1 MSAIGSVE
9 SRGSSG
15 SSRRSLNRQYRTIN
29 KVSTVD
35 ESLFGLPTKARQRQ
49 KSANDDVLLL
59 TSRQELPNSTVKQR
73 SNDPELIE
81 IITKD
86 MIRKL
91 KVPEED
97 PSGKSVVLDRN
108 DFNRIKSASYV
119 LSKEE
124 KLNVVEEAKKRKKEL
139 MNACEERKNFM
150 QTMELNRKENEKLSD
165 LEQEA
170 KEKSQYLLE
179 KATEQME
186 EQEDEIK
193 KLNELIL
200 NAKCHAIRD
209 AQLVEKVE
217 VKKEM
222 LDEETRL
229 DEMMELE
236 RRKALQEYEEREKIR
251 QIERIKGAQIIQKQI
266 AENEQKRLLD
276 EQKKDQET
284 QAMLQYLEKLQQ
296 EDLDELM
303 KKRET
308 QKQLMEDVN
317 KANEEMQRL
326 RKLKNE
332 QEKLAD
338 IKVMEYLK
346 EKLAREEAFQEELEG
361 QRIEREKEIARLRA
375 QQEQAKDKQAEQ
387 NALRAKRNHEEA
399 ERNWRKK
406 EREEALKKAESE
418 KMLKEARE
426 RQVKDKEHFLA
437 VQAARDRAE
446 FERVL
451 VAQQERLQRDEEIDK
466 QSSIRRHR
474 FAQDIREQ
482 ISEKE
487 KEKVHLRKT
496 YFEEGEKL
504 NKEAKERRQ
513 KLDEIKRRK
522 LKELRDAGVPD
533 KYCNEVA
540 RRVAAPPLY

>member
-1 MSAIGSVE
+1 MSIVGSVE

-15 SSRRSLNRQYRTIN
+15 SRRSLNRQYRTVN
-29 KVSTVD
+29 KTSTVD
-35 ESLFGLPTKARQRQ
+35 ESLFGSPNKTRQRQ
-49 KSANDDVLLL
+49 NTGNEFPL
-59 TSRQELPNSTVKQR
+59 TNSPHTSPFSTKRR
-73 SNDPELIE
+73 SNEPEVIE

-91 KVPEED
+91 KVPQPD
-97 PSGKSVVLDRN
+97 PSGKSVVLEN
-108 DFNRIKSASYV
+108 YDFSRIKSAARV
-119 LSKEE
+119 LNKEE
-124 KLNVVEEAKKRKKEL
+124 QLKVVEEAKRRKAEL

-236 RRKALQEYEEREKIR
+236 RRKALQEYEEREKAR
-251 QIERIKGAQIIQKQI
+251 QIERIKGAQVIQQQI
-266 AENEQKRLLD
+266 ADNEQKRLLD
-276 EQKKDQET
+276 EQRKDQET

-296 EDLDELM
+296 EDLDELI

-308 QKQLMEDVN
+308 QKQLMEDVS
-317 KANEEMQRL
+317 KANNEILRL
-326 RKLKNE
+326 KKMKDE

-338 IKVMEYLK
+338 IKVLEYLK
-346 EKLAREEAFQEELEG
+346 EKLAREEAYQEELE
-361 QRIEREKEIARLRA
+361 RARVEREKEIARLRA
-375 QQEQAKDKQAEQ
+375 QQERAKDKQAERD
-387 NALRAKRNHEEA
+387 ALRAKRNQEEA
-399 ERNWRKK
+399 ERNWRRK
-406 EREEALKKAESE
+406 EKEDAEKKAETE
-418 KMLKEARE
+418 QMLKEARK

-437 VQAARDRAE
+437 VQAARDRTE

-451 VAQQERLQRDEEIDK
+451 VAQQERQHRDEQIEK
-466 QSSIRRHR
+466 QDAVQRHHY
-474 FAQDIREQ
+474 AQDIREQ

-487 KEKVHLRKT
+487 KERVHLRKA

-522 LKELRDAGVPD
+522 LKELKEAGVPD

-540 RRVAAPPLY
+540 RRITAPPLY

>member
-1 MSAIGSVE
+1 MSVVGSVD

-15 SSRRSLNRQYRTIN
+15 SRRSLNRQYRTVN
-29 KVSTVD
+29 RTSTVD
-35 ESLFGLPTKARQRQ
+35 ESLFGSPNKTRSKQTL
-49 KSANDDVLLL
+49 DDDFSLKK
-59 TSRQELPNSTVKQR
+59 TQR
-73 SNDPELIE
+73 SPFSSGKRRSQEPEVIE

-91 KVPEED
+91 KVPETD
-97 PSGKSVVLDRN
+97 PSGRSVVLDSY
-108 DFNRIKSASYV
+108 DFERIKSASRV
-119 LSKEE
+119 LTKEE
-124 KLNVVEEAKKRKKEL
+124 QQRVVENAKIRKAEL
-139 MNACEERKNFM
+139 QQACEERKNFM
-150 QTMELNRKENEKLSD
+150 QTMEVNRKENEKLSV

-170 KEKSQYLLE
+170 KEKSQFLLE

-209 AQLVEKVE
+209 AQLIEKVE
-217 VKKEM
+217 IKKEM
-222 LDEETRL
+222 LEEENRL
-229 DEMMELE
+229 DELMEVE
-236 RRKALQEYEEREKIR
+236 RRKAIQEYEEREQAR
-251 QIERIKGAQIIQKQI
+251 QIERIKGAQVIQQQI
-266 AENEQKRLLD
+266 AENEQTRLLD
-276 EQKKDQET
+276 EQRKDQET

-296 EDLDELM
+296 EDLENLI

-308 QKQLMEDVN
+308 QKQLMQDVS
-317 KANEEMQRL
+317 KANADIQQL
-326 RKLKNE
+326 KKLKEE

-346 EKLAREEAFQEELEG
+346 EKATREEAYQEELEKA
-361 QRIEREKEIARLRA
+361 RIEREKEIARLRA
-375 QQEQAKDKQAEQ
+375 QQERAKDKQAERD
-387 NALRAKRNHEEA
+387 ALRAKRNQEEA
-399 ERNWRKK
+399 EREWRRK
-406 EREEALKKAESE
+406 EKEEAEKKVATEQ
-418 KMLKEARE
+418 MLKDARE

-437 VQAARDRAE
+437 VQAACDRAE

-451 VAQQERLQRDEEIDK
+451 KAQKEQQLKDEDVEKQNASRRQRY
-466 QSSIRRHR
+466 
-474 FAQDIREQ
+474 AQDIREQ

-487 KEKVHLRKT
+487 KERVHLRKS

-513 KLDEIKRRK
+513 KLDDIKRRK

-540 RRVAAPPLY
+540 RRITAPQLH

>member
-1 MSAIGSVE
+1 MSTIGSVE

-15 SSRRSLNRQYRTIN
+15 SRRSLNRQYRTVN
-29 KVSTVD
+29 KTSTVD
-35 ESLFGLPTKARQRQ
+35 ESLFGSPNKTRQRQ
-49 KSANDDVLLL
+49 NTANNDFPLLD
-59 TSRQELPNSTVKQR
+59 SPQR
-73 SNDPELIE
+73 SPFSSARRRTKEPEVIE
-81 IITKD
+81 IVTKD

-91 KVPEED
+91 KVPEQD
-97 PSGKSVVLDRN
+97 PSGKSVILEN
-108 DFNRIKSASYV
+108 YEFGRIQNAARV

-124 KLNVVEEAKKRKKEL
+124 QLAVVEEAKRRKAEL

-236 RRKALQEYEEREKIR
+236 RRKALQEYDEREKAR
-251 QIERIKGAQIIQKQI
+251 QIERIKGAQVIQQQI
-266 AENEQKRLLD
+266 SDNEQKRLLN

-296 EDLDELM
+296 EDLDELI

-317 KANEEMQRL
+317 KANAEIQQMK
-326 RKLKNE
+326 KLKEE

-338 IKVMEYLK
+338 VKVLEYLK
-346 EKLAREEAFQEELEG
+346 EKLAREEAYQEELERA
-361 QRIEREKEIARLRA
+361 RIEREKEIARLRA
-375 QQEQAKDKQAEQ
+375 QQERAKDKQAERD
-387 NALRAKRNHEEA
+387 ALRAKRNQEEA
-399 ERNWRKK
+399 ERNWRRK
-406 EREEALKKAESE
+406 EKEDAAKKAETE
-418 KMLKEARE
+418 QMLKEARE

-451 VAQQERLQRDEEIDK
+451 VAQQERQQRDDEVEK
-466 QSSIRRHR
+466 QDAVRRHHY
-474 FAQDIREQ
+474 AQDIREQ

-487 KEKVHLRKT
+487 KERVHLRKT

-540 RRVAAPPLY
+540 RRITAPPLY